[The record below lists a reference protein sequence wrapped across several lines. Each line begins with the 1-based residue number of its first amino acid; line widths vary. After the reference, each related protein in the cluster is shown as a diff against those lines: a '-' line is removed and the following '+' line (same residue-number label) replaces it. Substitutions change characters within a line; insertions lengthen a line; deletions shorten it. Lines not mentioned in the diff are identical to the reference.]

1 MMIKAQEMAGGSLIP
16 LTGVT
21 NIRDLGGIQTMD
33 GRTIRHKRL
42 IRSGTLEK
50 ATGEDIRILT
60 EDYQMKTVIDF
71 RNTVERMQRPDP
83 KIDGITVYVNPIM
96 EDAVFGITHEEDGQ
110 KDSHPIEGLIRYCKG
125 ANNDAEGI
133 IAKMYANFIM
143 NDFGIAQYRKFF
155 RYLSGHSN
163 GAVLWHCTAGK
174 DRVGTGTALLL
185 SALGVDRKTI
195 LDDYMKT
202 NLYVKEETD
211 YLIGEAR
218 KAGADKETLKAITV
232 LLGVCREYME
242 TVFDTIE
249 QYYGTMQTYLEKAMG
264 LTNDKI
270 VQLQEMYLE

>member
-1 MMIKAQEMAGGSLIP
+1 MITKELKMAGGSLIR
-16 LTGVT
+16 LTGVSNT
-21 NIRDLGGIQTMD
+21 RDLGGIQTVD

-50 ATGEDIRILT
+50 ATREDIRILT
-60 EDYQMKTVIDF
+60 EDYQMKTIIDF
-71 RNTVERMQRPDP
+71 RNTIERMQRPDP
-83 KIDGITVYVNPIM
+83 QIEGVTVYVNPIM
-96 EDAVFGITHEEDGQ
+96 KDEVFGITHEEDGW
-110 KDSHPIEGLIRYCKG
+110 KDKHPIEGLIRYCQG

-133 IAKMYANFIM
+133 IAKMYANYIL

-155 RYLSGHSN
+155 RYLSEHSN

-195 LDDYMKT
+195 LEDYLKT

-211 YLIGEAR
+211 FLIQEAG

-242 TVFDTIE
+242 TVFATIE
-249 QYYGTMQTYLEKAMG
+249 QYYGSMQNYLEKAMG

-270 VQLQEMYLE
+270 VRLQEMYLI